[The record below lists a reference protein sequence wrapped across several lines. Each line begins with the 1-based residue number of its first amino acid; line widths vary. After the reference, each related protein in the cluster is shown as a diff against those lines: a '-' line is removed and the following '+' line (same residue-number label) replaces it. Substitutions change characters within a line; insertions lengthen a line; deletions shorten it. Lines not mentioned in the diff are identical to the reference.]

1 MKGVFEIDS
10 YIQDCLVRFLKQYV
24 VWEDGQDIDTLMVSL
39 EQVIRQ
45 SIRYLIKQKVF
56 TYQEMSMELRHY
68 GLRLTANQLKHFAM
82 QGCFL
87 Q

>member
-1 MKGVFEIDS
+1 MLNKVVLMGRLTRAPE
-10 YIQDCLVRFLKQYV
+10 CKYV
-24 VWEDGQDIDTLMVSL
+24 GERKVANFTP